1 MKIRYS
7 KNSEPEQLYRI
18 LQVNLLSVRLENC
31 ETFQEIVVG
40 RDEVQERLIKINIPP
55 YDCFVIHHDSSYKRR
70 AQEHSKE
77 EEEEEEEEEP
87 CSMTLAKAHREKEII
102 REIEERENEL

>member
-7 KNSEPEQLYRI
+7 RNSEPEQLYRI

-31 ETFQEIVVG
+31 ETFEEIIVG

-55 YDCFVIHHDSSYKRR
+55 YDCFVIHHDPSYKRR
-70 AQEHSKE
+70 AEEHSTE
-77 EEEEEEEEEP
+77 EEEEEEQEEQP
-87 CSMTLAKAHREKEII
+87 CAMTLAKGRREEEII
-102 REIEERENEL
+102 REIEEKEK